1 MEYPENQIH
10 ERNREIGQILREAR
24 KQKNIP
30 ITTCAKLVGTSR
42 RRYIAMEQGEAVIGV
57 AELEILMS
65 FLGVPTNK
73 IWSGKDLKTVPH
85 QVKLEAV
92 PGETMH
98 IIVDVQSS

>member
-1 MEYPENQIH
+1 MEYPENRIQ
-10 ERNREIGQILREAR
+10 ERNKEIGQIIREAR
-24 KQKNIP
+24 NQKNISV
-30 ITTCAKLVGTSR
+30 TTCAKLIGTSR
-42 RRYIAMEQGEAVIGV
+42 RRYIAMEQGEAVIGI

-73 IWSGKDLKTVPH
+73 IWSGNNLKSVPH
-85 QVKLEAV
+85 QIKLEAV

>member
-1 MEYPENQIH
+1 MENSENRIQ
-10 ERNREIGQILREAR
+10 ERNRVIGQIIREAR
-24 KQKNIP
+24 NQKSISV
-30 ITTCAKLVGTSR
+30 TTCAKLIGTSR
-42 RRYIAMEQGEAVIGV
+42 RRYIAMEQGETMIGI

-65 FLGVPTNK
+65 FLGVPTSK
-73 IWSGKDLKTVPH
+73 IWSGKNLKSVPH